1 MVRRVAR
8 SALSYGTRPLA
19 FRPNTFSRQIH
30 LPTHPLPTHPS
41 PTHTHT
47 HTHTQDLQARAAALG
62 LTVSRHAM
70 GGDDDIVVSGGG
82 SAAAV
87 VGESERGSSALAA
100 GATADGGHGGG
111 ARSRRRDRK
120 SAGVGELGAA
130 EIANLWELV
139 QQQDEEPRR
148 LSSIAEVAHL
158 FAELVRHGMR
168 TIAFCTT
175 RKLSELVLT
184 YAQDALRA
192 SGHHNLCDMIMSY
205 RGGYT
210 PEQVPEQER
219 PDIIAKEPYWMSER
233 DLICAW
239 LHARAA
245 PTD

>member
-1 MVRRVAR
+1 MA
-8 SALSYGTRPLA
+8 
-19 FRPNTFSRQIH
+19 
-30 LPTHPLPTHPS
+30 
-41 PTHTHT
+41 
-47 HTHTQDLQARAAALG
+47 
-62 LTVSRHAM
+62 
-70 GGDDDIVVSGGG
+70 GDDDVVVSGGG

-87 VGESERGSSALAA
+87 VGEGERGSSALAA

-120 SAGVGELGAA
+120 RAGVGELGAA
-130 EIANLWELV
+130 ETASMWELV

-219 PDIIAKEPYWMSER
+219 PIIAKETYCMSER
-233 DLICAW
+233 DLICSW
-239 LHARAA
+239 LHPRAA